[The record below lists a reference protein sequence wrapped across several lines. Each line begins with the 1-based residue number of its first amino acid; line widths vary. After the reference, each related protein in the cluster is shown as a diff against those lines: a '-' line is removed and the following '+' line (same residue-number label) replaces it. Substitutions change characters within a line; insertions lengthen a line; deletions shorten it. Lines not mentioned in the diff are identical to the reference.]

1 MNVFDIINKILTMV
15 QIVMWLFEESIH
27 LKLVY
32 SVGDTFHDLIKVKL
46 NHFRA
51 TFNHFLDQTAQND
64 RLTLY

>member
-1 MNVFDIINKILTMV
+1 MV